1 MRGTLVWGLAAA
13 ASLCV
18 LAALPA
24 RAQPVQASL
33 TVAEVQQ
40 VIAAVVQEANARS
53 ASATI
58 AITDR
63 VGNVLGVFQ
72 MNGATARVRVS
83 TGKGIA
89 RTNGL
94 EEVQNTFAMLGANGT
109 PSTRLAAIAKAVT
122 GSYLSS
128 GGNAFTTRT
137 ASQIVQEHF
146 NVGEKFAPSGPLF
159 GVQFSQLPC
168 SDLSTR
174 FAAPGAA
181 MPGLV
186 SATVG
191 PKRSPLGLSADP
203 GGIAL
208 YKNGVPVGAVGVEAN
223 GIYTIDPII
232 VDYDFS
238 IDEILAAAGSA
249 LFPPPSDIL
258 ASKITVDGK
267 TLRYL
272 DNDPSQLATSPAT
285 APAFATINGVAGNL
299 VAVPGYNAAVIVAGQ
314 AYGAIASG
322 FAQDNTG
329 TFDFVGQ
336 PVYILYDGAG
346 NPRFAPRNSVS
357 PATGGGGGLTANE
370 VTTILGQA
378 LRVALAG
385 RAQIRRPLT
394 SPIQVTISVVD
405 ANGNILGIARTADGP
420 VFGTDVS
427 LQKARSATFFSATD
441 AATNLGTFNS
451 GLGTAVGSNL
461 NGVPIN
467 RYVTQSRAIM
477 GPSALADGFAYG
489 ERSIGNL
496 ARPFLPDGLDYAG
509 MGPLSVPI
517 ATWSPFNTGLQLD
530 LVIDNI
536 AAHLLFADGV
546 NANDINATCTAL
558 QATGTGITRLSNGLQ
573 IFPGGVPIY
582 RGNQRIGGIGVS
594 GDGIDQDDMISF
606 LGLHNGGLAL
616 GNGVGNA
623 PPGNRVDRL
632 ILTSGRLRYVACPFK
647 PFIGSRQRNVCDG
660 K

>member
-1 MRGTLVWGLAAA
+1 M
-13 ASLCV
+13 
-18 LAALPA
+18 
-24 RAQPVQASL
+24 
-33 TVAEVQQ
+33 
-40 VIAAVVQEANARS
+40 
-53 ASATI
+53 
-58 AITDR
+58 
-63 VGNVLGVFQ
+63 
-72 MNGATARVRVS
+72 
-83 TGKGIA
+83 
-89 RTNGL
+89 
-94 EEVQNTFAMLGANGT
+94 
-109 PSTRLAAIAKAVT
+109 AAIAKAVT

-223 GIYTIDPII
+223 GLYTIDPVII
-232 VDYDFS
+232 DTDFA

-249 LFPPPSDIL
+249 LFPPPSDII
-258 ASKITVDGK
+258 ASKIFVDGK
-267 TLRYL
+267 SLRYL
-272 DNDPSQLATSPAT
+272 DADPSQLATNPTT
-285 APAFATINGVAGNL
+285 APAFATINGVSGNL
-299 VAVPGYNAAVIVAGQ
+299 VAVAGYNAAAIVGGQ
-314 AYGAIASG
+314 AYGTIASG

-336 PVYILYDGAG
+336 PVFILFDAAG

-357 PATGGGGGLTANE
+357 PATGGGGGQTANE

-394 SPIQVTISVVD
+394 SPIQVTVSVVD

-427 LQKARSATFFSATD
+427 LQKARSVAFFSATD

-461 NGVPIN
+461 NGVSIN
-467 RYVTQSRAIM
+467 RYVTQTRAIM

-489 ERSIGNL
+489 DRSIGNL

-509 MGPLSVPI
+509 TGPLSVPI

-530 LVIDNI
+530 LVIDNL

-546 NANDINATCTAL
+546 NANDINASCTAL
-558 QATGTGITRLSNGLQ
+558 AATGTGISRLANGLQ

-582 RGNQRIGGIGVS
+582 RNNQRIGAIGVS

-616 GNGVGNA
+616 GNGIGNA
-623 PPGNRVDRL
+623 PPGSRVDQL

>member
-1 MRGTLVWGLAAA
+1 MRNTLMRAATVA
-13 ASLCV
+13 ASLCL

-33 TVAEVQQ
+33 TVAEVQS
-40 VIAAVVQEANARS
+40 VIAAVVQEAQARNAN
-53 ASATI
+53 ATI
-58 AITDR
+58 AVTDR

-89 RTNGL
+89 RGNGL
-94 EEVQNTFAMLGANGT
+94 EEVQDTFANLGANGT

-122 GSYLSS
+122 GAYLSS

-137 ASQIVQEHF
+137 ANQIVQENF
-146 NVGEKFAPSGPLF
+146 NPGEKFAPSGPLF

-223 GIYTIDPII
+223 GLYTIDPVII
-232 VDYDFS
+232 DYDFS

-249 LFPPPSDIL
+249 LFPPPSDIV
-258 ASKITVDGK
+258 ASRITVEGK

-272 DNDPSQLATSPAT
+272 DNDPSQLATNPAT
-285 APAFATINGVAGNL
+285 APAFATINGVNGNL
-299 VAVPGYNAAVIVAGQ
+299 VAVPGYANAAIVAGQ

-329 TFDFVGQ
+329 TFDAVGR
-336 PVYILYDGAG
+336 PVFILFDGAG
-346 NPRFAPRNSVS
+346 NPRFAPRASTN
-357 PATGGGGGLTANE
+357 PAVGAGGLSAND
-370 VTTILGQA
+370 VTTILVQA

-394 SPIQVTISVVD
+394 SPIQVTVSVVD
-405 ANGNILGIARTADGP
+405 ADGNILGIARTADGP

-441 AATNLGTFNS
+441 AGTNIGTFS
-451 GLGTAVGSNL
+451 STVGGTPANQNL
-461 NGVPIN
+461 NGVTISN
-467 RYVTQSRAIM
+467 YVTRMRAIM
-477 GPSALADGFAYG
+477 GPSSLQDGFAYG

-509 MGPLSVPI
+509 TGPLSVPI

-530 LVIDNI
+530 LVIDNL

-546 NANDINATCTAL
+546 NASDINANCTAL
-558 QATGTGITRLSNGLQ
+558 AATGTGISRLANGLQ

-582 RGNQRIGGIGVS
+582 RNNTRVGAIGVS

-606 LGLHNGGLAL
+606 LGLHNAGLAL

-623 PPGNRVDRL
+623 APGRRVDQL
-632 ILTSGRLRYVACPFK
+632 ILTSGRLRYVSCPFK

>member
-1 MRGTLVWGLAAA
+1 MVGALLRGLMAA

-18 LAALPA
+18 LAVLPA

-33 TVAEVQQ
+33 TVAEVQR
-40 VIAAVVQEANARS
+40 VIAAVVQEAQARNAN
-53 ASATI
+53 ATI
-58 AITDR
+58 AVTDR

-72 MNGATARVRVS
+72 MNGATTRARVS

-89 RTNGL
+89 RGNGL
-94 EEVQNTFAMLGANGT
+94 EEVQTTFANLGANNT

-122 GSYLSS
+122 GAYLSS

-146 NVGEKFAPSGPLF
+146 NPGEKFAPSGPLF

-181 MPGLV
+181 VPGLI

-208 YKNGVPVGAVGVEAN
+208 YKNGVPVGAVGVEADAV
-223 GIYTIDPII
+223 YTIDPII

-272 DNDPSQLATSPAT
+272 DNDPSQLATNPST
-285 APAFATINGVAGNL
+285 APAFATINGVQGNL
-299 VAVPGYNAAVIVAGQ
+299 VAVSGYANAAIVAGQ

-322 FAQDNTG
+322 FARDNTG

-336 PVYILYDGAG
+336 PVFILFDGAG
-346 NPRFAPRNSVS
+346 NPRFAPRASTN
-357 PATGGGGGLTANE
+357 PAAGGGGLTANE

-394 SPIQVTISVVD
+394 SAIQVTVSVVD
-405 ANGNILGIARTADGP
+405 ADGNILGIARTADGP

-427 LQKARSATFFSATD
+427 LQKARTAALISSTTAGTYINTFSSTVG
-441 AATNLGTFNS
+441 GTPAS
-451 GLGTAVGSNL
+451 QNL
-461 NGVPIN
+461 NGVVIGD
-467 RYVTQSRAIM
+467 YVTRVRAIL
-477 GPSALADGFAYG
+477 GPSALQDGIAFAD
-489 ERSIGNL
+489 RSGGNL

-509 MGPLSVPI
+509 PGPLSVPI

-530 LVIDNI
+530 AVIDNV

-546 NANDINATCTAL
+546 NASDTDATCTSFNR
-558 QATGTGITRLSNGLQ
+558 TGTGITRVSNGLQ
-573 IFPGGVPIY
+573 IFPGSVPIF
-582 RGNQRIGGIGVS
+582 RNNTLVGGIGVS
-594 GDGIDQDDMISF
+594 GDGIDQDDMTAF
-606 LGLHNGGLAL
+606 LGLHNAGLAL

-623 PPGNRVDRL
+623 PPSRRADTLV
-632 ILTSGRLRYVACPFK
+632 LTSGRLRYVNCPFK

>member
-1 MRGTLVWGLAAA
+1 MARVLMRGLAAA
-13 ASLCV
+13 ALCV

-33 TVAEVQQ
+33 TVAEVQR
-40 VIAAVVQEANARS
+40 VIAAVVQEAQARNAN
-53 ASATI
+53 ATI
-58 AITDR
+58 AVTDR

-72 MNGATARVRVS
+72 MNGAPARVRVS

-94 EEVQNTFAMLGANGT
+94 EEVQNTFANLGANNT
-109 PSTRLAAIAKAVT
+109 PSTRVAAIAKAVT

-223 GIYTIDPII
+223 GIYTIDPVI
-232 VDYDFS
+232 VDTDFS

-258 ASKITVDGK
+258 ASKIFVDGK
-267 TLRYL
+267 SLRYL
-272 DNDPSQLATSPAT
+272 DNDPSQLATNPST

-299 VAVPGYNAAVIVAGQ
+299 VAVPGYNAAAIVAGQ

-322 FAQDNTG
+322 FAQDNSG

-336 PVYILYDGAG
+336 PVFILYDGAG

-357 PATGGGGGLTANE
+357 PATGGGAGGLTANE

-394 SPIQVTISVVD
+394 SAIQVTVSVVD

-451 GLGTAVGSNL
+451 TLGTAVGSNL
-461 NGVPIN
+461 NGVAIN
-467 RYVTQSRAIM
+467 RYVTQTRAIM

-509 MGPLSVPI
+509 TGPLSVPI

-530 LVIDNI
+530 LVIDNL
-536 AAHLLFADGV
+536 AGHLLFADGV

-573 IFPGGVPIY
+573 IFPGGVPIF
-582 RGNQRIGGIGVS
+582 RNNQRIGGIGVS
-594 GDGIDQDDMISF
+594 GDGIDQDDMIAF

-623 PPGNRVDRL
+623 PPGNRVDQL
-632 ILTSGRLRYVACPFK
+632 ILTSGRLRYVSCPFK